1 MKQKEK
7 HKESGIFNVFD
18 MSKFFDK
25 ESLLNCMNVLNT
37 HAKINNKSY
46 RLWYK
51 LNEGTRISVKTSVG
65 ETDKATIFDSI
76 GQGSVGAALVSSLN
90 IGVAIKETFTD
101 QYTAKIGQLPLNTL
115 IFQDDISKMNDDIDQ
130 AREGCHKIDRTLK
143 SKLLSANYDKSKFL
157 IIGKE
162 KFRKR
167 SLVNGRS

>member
-1 MKQKEK
+1 MYGTVTA
-7 HKESGIFNVFD
+7 HKICFIGTVPANKNYPKGTLDTNSSYVFD

-25 ESLLNCMNVLNT
+25 ESLLDCMNVLNT
-37 HAKINNKSY
+37 HAKIDNKSY

-101 QYTAKIGQLPLNTL
+101 QYTANIGQLPLDTL
-115 IFQDDISKMNDDIDQ
+115 IF
-130 AREGCHKIDRTLK
+130 
-143 SKLLSANYDKSKFL
+143 
-157 IIGKE
+157 
-162 KFRKR
+162 
-167 SLVNGRS
+167 